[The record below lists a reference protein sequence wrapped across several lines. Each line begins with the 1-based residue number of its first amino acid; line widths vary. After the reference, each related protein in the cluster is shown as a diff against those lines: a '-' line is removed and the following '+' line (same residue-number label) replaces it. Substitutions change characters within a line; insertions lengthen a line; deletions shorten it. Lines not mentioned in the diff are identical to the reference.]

1 MKDGTGG
8 SVLPLSLVLRSL
20 LVPLQTPGS
29 FLPAAL
35 PFPLQAREALESIS
49 LRISCGILPIHPTQ
63 ASQTHTPPGEP
74 IAHPKTTLRGA
85 WEPSSTLC
93 ASALVGHRGQESGS
107 PMGAQFGVKVA
118 QVAASWSQAAGLS
131 VARSGAVPG
140 ARSPV
145 ALLLPSGATRCCL
158 HFLGRKN

>member
-1 MKDGTGG
+1 M
-8 SVLPLSLVLRSL
+8 LPLSLVLRSL

-107 PMGAQFGVKVA
+107 PMGVQFGVKVA
-118 QVAASWSQAAGLS
+118 QVAAWWSQAAAHS
-131 VARSGAVPG
+131 VARSGAVPW

-145 ALLLPSGATRCCL
+145 ALLLLSGATRCCL

>member
-35 PFPLQAREALESIS
+35 PFPLQAGEALESIS
-49 LRISCGILPIHPTQ
+49 LCIPCGTLPTHPTQ
-63 ASQTHTPPGEP
+63 ASQTHTLPGEP

-93 ASALVGHRGQESGS
+93 ASALVGRRGQESGS

-118 QVAASWSQAAGLS
+118 QVAASWSQAAAHS
-131 VARSGAVPG
+131 VARSGAVPW

-145 ALLLPSGATRCCL
+145 ALLLPSGATRCCS

>member
-1 MKDGTGG
+1 M
-8 SVLPLSLVLRSL
+8 LALSLVLRSL

-35 PFPLQAREALESIS
+35 PFPLQAGEALESIL
-49 LRISCGILPIHPTQ
+49 LRISCGTLPIHPTQ

-118 QVAASWSQAAGLS
+118 QVAAWWSQAAAHS
-131 VARSGAVPG
+131 VARSGAVPW